1 MDIFNLIGIS
11 NKHRADA
18 QDNTEMES
26 LAEED
31 LTAGIREFQ
40 IGDDHSAKEIKEK
53 QFIKY
58 CRSLVNSLSGS
69 HPQLVSDTRA
79 FW

>member
-1 MDIFNLIGIS
+1 MDIFNLIGL
-11 NKHRADA
+11 NTKHRADA
-18 QDNTEMES
+18 QDNTEMDS

-40 IGDDHSAKEIKEK
+40 IGDDQAKERKEK